1 MVILGIEASGNS
13 ASAAVVDGASAD
25 TQCLGAMR
33 LEARFGHAGVLTV
46 EIDAMLKT
54 AGVDYAALQYLA
66 VGCGPGSF
74 TGIRVGLAAAV
85 GYGLALGVPV
95 YGVSSLEAMAG
106 AEAGLSLSLMDTRRG
121 GYFAQMFEDG
131 KAVSRVFDAPLAELA
146 AELPVEFSGQ
156 KLVRIRGAGARELGA
171 LLGVSDCP
179 EDDHNGESDGA
190 MVARVI
196 VDALNKGADMA
207 DFPPSPR
214 YHAAPLLGG
223 RGA

>member
-33 LEARFGHAGVLTV
+33 LEARFGHASVLTV

-74 TGIRVGLAAAV
+74 TGMRVGLAAAV

-106 AEAGLSLSLMDTRRG
+106 CVAGLSLSLMDTRRG

-146 AELPVEFSGQ
+146 VEFSGQ

-171 LLGVSDCP
+171 LLGVDDCR
-179 EDDHNGESDGA
+179 ECESDGA

-196 VDALNKGADMA
+196 VDALKKGADMA

-214 YHAAPLLGG
+214 YHSAPLLGG

>member
-13 ASAAVVDGASAD
+13 ASAAVVDGGVCRG
-25 TQCLGAMR
+25 TMR
-33 LEARFGHAGVLTV
+33 LEARFGHASVLTV

-54 AGVDYAALQYLA
+54 AGVDYAVLQYLA

-106 AEAGLSLSLMDTRRG
+106 CVAGLSLSLMDTRRG
-121 GYFAQMFEDG
+121 GVFAQMFEDG

-146 AELPVEFSGQ
+146 TELPT
-156 KLVRIRGAGARELGA
+156 KPARIRGAGARELGA
-171 LLGVSDCP
+171 LLGVDDCR

-196 VDALNKGADMA
+196 ADALKKGADMA

-223 RGA
+223 KGA

>member
-13 ASAAVVDGASAD
+13 ASAAVVDGGVCRG
-25 TQCLGAMR
+25 TMR

-95 YGVSSLEAMAG
+95 YGVSSLMALAGYEAG
-106 AEAGLSLSLMDTRRG
+106 VSVAGLSLSLMDTRRG
-121 GYFAQMFEDG
+121 GVFAQMFEDG

-146 AELPVEFSGQ
+146 TQLRGQ

-196 VDALNKGADMA
+196 ADALKKGADMG

-214 YHAAPLLGG
+214 YHSAPLLGG

>member
-1 MVILGIEASGNS
+1 MLILGIEASGNS
-13 ASAAVVDGASAD
+13 ASAAVVDGGVCRG
-25 TQCLGAMR
+25 TMR
-33 LEARFGHAGVLTV
+33 LEARFGHAGVLT
-46 EIDAMLKT
+46 EKIDAMLKT

-106 AEAGLSLSLMDTRRG
+106 CVAGLSLSLMDTRRG

-146 AELPVEFSGQ
+146 VEFSGQ
-156 KLVRIRGAGARELGA
+156 KLARIRGAGARELAG

-179 EDDHNGESDGA
+179 EGDHNGESDGA

-196 VDALNKGADMA
+196 ADALKKGADMG

>member
-1 MVILGIEASGNS
+1 
-13 ASAAVVDGASAD
+13 
-25 TQCLGAMR
+25 
-33 LEARFGHAGVLTV
+33 
-46 EIDAMLKT
+46 
-54 AGVDYAALQYLA
+54 
-66 VGCGPGSF
+66 
-74 TGIRVGLAAAV
+74 
-85 GYGLALGVPV
+85 
-95 YGVSSLEAMAG
+95 
-106 AEAGLSLSLMDTRRG
+106 
-121 GYFAQMFEDG
+121 MFEDG

-146 AELPVEFSGQ
+146 VEFSGQ

-196 VDALNKGADMA
+196 ADALKKGADMA

-223 RGA
+223 VKG

>member
-13 ASAAVVDGASAD
+13 ASAAVVDGGVCRG
-25 TQCLGAMR
+25 TMR
-33 LEARFGHAGVLTV
+33 LEARFGHASVLT
-46 EIDAMLKT
+46 EKIDAMLKT

-74 TGIRVGLAAAV
+74 TGMRVGLAAAV

-95 YGVSSLEAMAG
+95 YGVSSLMALAGYEAG
-106 AEAGLSLSLMDTRRG
+106 ICVAGLSLSLMDTRRG
-121 GYFAQMFEDG
+121 GVFAQMFEDG

-146 AELPVEFSGQ
+146 AELRGQ
-156 KLVRIRGAGARELGA
+156 KPARIRGVGARELGA

-196 VDALNKGADMA
+196 ADALNKGADMA

-214 YHAAPLLGG
+214 YHSAPLLGG
-223 RGA
+223 KGA

>member
-1 MVILGIEASGNS
+1 MLILGIEASGNS
-13 ASAAVVDGASAD
+13 ASAAVVDGGVCRG
-25 TQCLGAMR
+25 TMR

-46 EIDAMLKT
+46 EIDAMLKK

-74 TGIRVGLAAAV
+74 TGMRVGLAAAV

-95 YGVSSLEAMAG
+95 YGVSSLEALAG
-106 AEAGLSLSLMDTRRG
+106 GEAGLSLSLMDTRRRG
-121 GYFAQMFEDG
+121 VFAQMFEDG

-146 AELPVEFSGQ
+146 VEFSGQ

-171 LLGVSDCP
+171 LLGVSDCL
-179 EDDHNGESDGA
+179 DGESDGA

-196 VDALNKGADMA
+196 ADALKKGADMA

-223 RGA
+223 KGA

>member
-1 MVILGIEASGNS
+1 MLILGIEASGNS
-13 ASAAVVDGASAD
+13 ASAAVVDGGVCRG
-25 TQCLGAMR
+25 TMR

-46 EIDAMLKT
+46 EIDAMLKK
-54 AGVDYAALQYLA
+54 AGVDYAALQYIA

-106 AEAGLSLSLMDTRRG
+106 CEAGVSLSLMDTRRG
-121 GYFAQMFEDG
+121 GVFAQMFEDG
-131 KAVSRVFDAPLAELA
+131 KAVSEVFDAPLAELA
-146 AELPVEFSGQ
+146 AEFSGQ

-214 YHAAPLLGG
+214 YHSAPLLGG

>member
-1 MVILGIEASGNS
+1 MLILGIEASGNS
-13 ASAAVVDGASAD
+13 ASAAVVDGYA
-25 TQCLGAMR
+25 TCGAMR
-33 LEARFGHAGVLTV
+33 LEARFGHAGVLT
-46 EIDAMLKT
+46 EKIDAMLKT

-95 YGVSSLEAMAG
+95 YGVSSLESMAG
-106 AEAGLSLSLMDTRRG
+106 AEAGLSLSLMDTRRR

-146 AELPVEFSGQ
+146 VEFSGQ
-156 KLVRIRGAGARELGA
+156 KPVRICGAGARELGA
-171 LLGVSDCP
+171 LLGVSDCR
-179 EDDHNGESDGA
+179 EGESDGV
-190 MVARVI
+190 MVVRVI

>member
-1 MVILGIEASGNS
+1 MLILGIEASGNS
-13 ASAAVVDGASAD
+13 ASAAVVDGGVCRG
-25 TQCLGAMR
+25 TMR
-33 LEARFGHAGVLTV
+33 LEARYGHAGVLT
-46 EIDAMLKT
+46 EKIDAMLKK
-54 AGVDYAALQYLA
+54 AGVDYAALQYIA

-106 AEAGLSLSLMDTRRG
+106 CEAGLSLSLMDTRRG
-121 GYFAQMFEDG
+121 GVFAQMFEDG

-146 AELPVEFSGQ
+146 VEFSGQ
-156 KLVRIRGAGARELGA
+156 KLVRIRGVGARELGA

-196 VDALNKGADMA
+196 ADALNKGADMG

>member
-13 ASAAVVDGASAD
+13 ASAAVVDGGVCRG
-25 TQCLGAMR
+25 TMR
-33 LEARFGHAGVLTV
+33 LEARFGHAGVLT
-46 EIDAMLKT
+46 EKIDAMLKK

-95 YGVSSLEAMAG
+95 YGVSSLMALAGYEAG
-106 AEAGLSLSLMDTRRG
+106 ICVAGLSLSLMDTRRG
-121 GYFAQMFEDG
+121 GVFAQMFEDG

-146 AELPVEFSGQ
+146 VEFSGQ

-196 VDALNKGADMA
+196 ADALKKGADMA

-223 RGA
+223 VKG

>member
-13 ASAAVVDGASAD
+13 ASAAVVDGAVCRG
-25 TQCLGAMR
+25 TECLGAMR
-33 LEARFGHAGVLTV
+33 LEARYGHAGVLTV
-46 EIDAMLKT
+46 EIDAMLKK

-106 AEAGLSLSLMDTRRG
+106 AEAGLSLSLMDTRRRG
-121 GYFAQMFEDG
+121 VFAQIFEDG

-146 AELPVEFSGQ
+146 AEFSGQ
-156 KLVRIRGAGARELGA
+156 KLARIRGAGARELGA
-171 LLGVSDCP
+171 LLGVSDCL
-179 EDDHNGESDGA
+179 DGESDGA

-196 VDALNKGADMA
+196 ADALNKGADMA

>member
-1 MVILGIEASGNS
+1 MLILGIEASGNS
-13 ASAAVVDGASAD
+13 ASAAVVDGGVCRG
-25 TQCLGAMR
+25 TMR
-33 LEARFGHAGVLTV
+33 LETRYGHAGVLTV
-46 EIDAMLKT
+46 EIDAMLKK
-54 AGVDYAALQYLA
+54 AGVDYAALQYIA

-74 TGIRVGLAAAV
+74 TGMRVGLAAAV

-95 YGVSSLEAMAG
+95 YGVSSLMALAGYEAG
-106 AEAGLSLSLMDTRRG
+106 ICVAGLSLSLMDTRRG
-121 GYFAQMFEDG
+121 GYFAQIFEDG

-146 AELPVEFSGQ
+146 AELEAEFSGR
-156 KLVRIRGAGARELGA
+156 KLVRIRGVGARELGA
-171 LLGVSDCP
+171 LLGVSDCL
-179 EDDHNGESDGA
+179 DGESDGA

-196 VDALNKGADMA
+196 ADALKKGADMA

>member
-13 ASAAVVDGASAD
+13 ASAAVVDGGVCRG
-25 TQCLGAMR
+25 TMR

-46 EIDAMLKT
+46 EIDAMLKK

-74 TGIRVGLAAAV
+74 TGMRVGLAAAV

-95 YGVSSLEAMAG
+95 YGVSSLMALAGYEAG
-106 AEAGLSLSLMDTRRG
+106 ICVAGLSLSLMDTRRG

-146 AELPVEFSGQ
+146 VEFSGQ

-179 EDDHNGESDGA
+179 EDDHNGDSDGA

-196 VDALNKGADMA
+196 ADALKKGADMA

>member
-146 AELPVEFSGQ
+146 VEFSGQ
-156 KLVRIRGAGARELGA
+156 KLVRIRGAGARELAG
-171 LLGVSDCP
+171 LLGVDDCR
-179 EDDHNGESDGA
+179 EGESDGA

-196 VDALNKGADMA
+196 ADALNKGADMA

>member
-13 ASAAVVDGASAD
+13 ASAAVVDGGVCRG
-25 TQCLGAMR
+25 TMR

-54 AGVDYAALQYLA
+54 AGVDYAALQYIA

-74 TGIRVGLAAAV
+74 TGMRVGLAAAV

-95 YGVSSLEAMAG
+95 YGVSSLMALAGYEAG
-106 AEAGLSLSLMDTRRG
+106 VSVAGLSLSLMDTRRG
-121 GYFAQMFEDG
+121 GVFAQMFEDG

-146 AELPVEFSGQ
+146 TQLRGQ

-171 LLGVSDCP
+171 LLGVSDCR
-179 EDDHNGESDGA
+179 EGESDGA

-196 VDALNKGADMA
+196 ADALKKGADMG

-223 RGA
+223 AKG

>member
-1 MVILGIEASGNS
+1 MLILGIEASGNS
-13 ASAAVVDGASAD
+13 ASAAVVDGGVCRG
-25 TQCLGAMR
+25 TMR
-33 LEARFGHAGVLTV
+33 LEARFGHASVLTV

-74 TGIRVGLAAAV
+74 TGMRVGLAAAV

-146 AELPVEFSGQ
+146 TELPT
-156 KLVRIRGAGARELGA
+156 KPARIRGAGARELGA
-171 LLGVSDCP
+171 LLGVSDCL
-179 EDDHNGESDGA
+179 DGESDGA

-196 VDALNKGADMA
+196 ADALKKGADMA